1 MNKSNMLIGSPGKT
15 LLAFAIPMMIGNL
28 FQQFYNL
35 VDSAVVGKYVGENA
49 LAAVGASYAITN
61 VFIAIAIGGGIG
73 SSVIISQYLGSGD
86 LAKMKTS
93 IFTALFNFLGISI
106 LLGIFGAVFHHEIL
120 LWMDTPANVLEDA
133 GIYLRIYF
141 YGLPFLFMYN
151 TLASIFNA
159 MGDSKTPL
167 YLLVFSSILNIF
179 FDLAFVVILHLG
191 VLGVAVGTLIA
202 QGISSVISFLLL
214 IRRLRKD
221 YTESKDFSSLVSAD
235 TQKANWIQNYYNIQ
249 ISWKMVKIGVPSI
262 LQQSIVYVGMLLVQ
276 VVVNSFGSSVMAG
289 YTAGM
294 RIESI
299 CIVPMTAV
307 GNAMSSFSAQNLG
320 ARQPE
325 RVKQAYKACYLIDGT
340 IAVILCI
347 ALHLFGTTFLSGFLD
362 TSSGTE
368 AFAVASAY
376 IQFES
381 FFFIFIGLKCCT
393 DSILRASG
401 DMLVFTLANL
411 ANLTLRVWIAN
422 SFAHSWGIQ
431 AIWMAVPIGWTINYL
446 ISLLR
451 VMTGKWKTIH
461 LV

>member
-1 MNKSNMLIGSPGKT
+1 MAKTTMLSGSPGKT
-15 LLAFAIPMMIGNL
+15 LVLFAVPMMIGNL

-86 LAKMKTS
+86 IRKMKLS

-106 LLGIFGAVFHHEIL
+106 LLGIFGAVFHHQIL
-120 LWMDTPANVLEDA
+120 VWMDTPANVLTDA
-133 GIYLRIYF
+133 SVYLRIYF

-151 TLASIFNA
+151 TLASIFNS
-159 MGDSKTPL
+159 MGDSRTPL
-167 YLLVFSSILNIF
+167 YLLIFSSILNIF
-179 FDLAFVVILHLG
+179 FDLAFVIIFHLG

-214 IRRLRKD
+214 MRRLR
-221 YTESKDFSSLVSAD
+221 
-235 TQKANWIQNYYNIQ
+235 TQYPENIGTALYSRK
-249 ISWKMVKIGVPSI
+249 ISWKMVQVGVPSI
-262 LQQSIVYVGMLLVQ
+262 LQQSIVYIGMLLVQ

-299 CIVPMTAV
+299 CIVPMSAV
-307 GNAMSSFSAQNLG
+307 GNAMSAFSAQNLG

-325 RVKQAYKACYLIDGT
+325 RVKQAYKTCYLIDGA
-340 IAVILCI
+340 IAVLLCVIL
-347 ALHLFGTTFLSGFLD
+347 HVFGTAFLSGFLD

-368 AFAVASAY
+368 AFSIASAY
-376 IQFES
+376 VRFES
-381 FFFIFIGLKCCT
+381 FFFLFIGLKCCT
-393 DSILRASG
+393 DAILRASG

-411 ANLTLRVWIAN
+411 ANLTFRVLIAN
-422 SFAHSWGIQ
+422 CFAHSWGIQ
-431 AIWMAVPIGWTINYL
+431 AVWIAVPIGWFINYF

-451 VMTGKWKTIH
+451 VLTGKWKTIH
-461 LV
+461 LI

>member
-1 MNKSNMLIGSPGKT
+1 MKENHMLTGSPGKT
-15 LLAFAIPMMIGNL
+15 LLTFAVPMMIGNL

-73 SSVIISQYLGSGD
+73 SSVIISQYLGAGD
-86 LAKMKTS
+86 LKKMKTS

-106 LLGIFGAVFHHEIL
+106 LLGIFGAAFHREIL
-120 LWMDTPANVLEDA
+120 LWMDTPANVLADA
-133 GIYLRIYF
+133 AIYLRIYF

-167 YLLVFSSILNIF
+167 YLLIFSSILNIF
-179 FDLAFVVILHLG
+179 FDLTFVVIFHWG
-191 VLGVAVGTLIA
+191 VFGVAVGTLIA

-214 IRRLRKD
+214 ILRLRKN
-221 YTESKDFSSLVSAD
+221 SVKDSWSSSIPLPD
-235 TQKANWIQNYYNIQ
+235 KEENRLKNYYNTE
-249 ISWKMVKIGVPSI
+249 ISWKMVKIGIPSI
-262 LQQSIVYVGMLLVQ
+262 LQQSIVYIGMLLVQ

-325 RVKQAYKACYLIDGT
+325 RVKQAYKTCYLIDGS
-340 IAVILCI
+340 IAILLCI
-347 ALHLFGTTFLSGFLD
+347 LLHLFGTAFLKGFLD
-362 TSSGTE
+362 TASGTE
-368 AFAVASAY
+368 AFSVASAY
-376 IQFES
+376 VRFES
-381 FFFIFIGLKCCT
+381 FFFMFIGLKCCT
-393 DSILRASG
+393 DAILRASG
-401 DMLVFTLANL
+401 DMLVFTMANL
-411 ANLTLRVWIAN
+411 ANLTLRVFIAN
-422 SFAHSWGIQ
+422 YFAHRWGVQ
-431 AIWMAVPIGWTINYL
+431 AIWMAVPIGWFINYL
-446 ISLLR
+446 ISFLR

-461 LV
+461 LI

>member
-1 MNKSNMLIGSPGKT
+1 MIRKVSVMKKNNMLSGSPGKT
-15 LLAFAIPMMIGNL
+15 LLTFAIPMMIGNL

-73 SSVIISQYLGSGD
+73 SSVIISQYLGAGNMK
-86 LAKMKTS
+86 KMKTS

-106 LLGIFGAVFHHEIL
+106 LLGIFGAFFYQEIL
-120 LWMDTPANVLEDA
+120 LWMDTPANVLTDA
-133 GIYLRIYF
+133 GVYLRIYF

-151 TLASIFNA
+151 TLASIFNS

-167 YLLVFSSILNIF
+167 YLLIFSSVLNIF
-179 FDLAFVVILHLG
+179 LDLTFVVVFHWG
-191 VLGVAVGTLIA
+191 VFGVAVGTLIA

-214 IRRLRKD
+214 MRRLRKG
-221 YTESKDFSSLVSAD
+221 YGENLPSSPKLYDA
-235 TQKANWIQNYYNIQ
+235 A

-262 LQQSIVYVGMLLVQ
+262 LQQSIVYIGMLLVQ

-307 GNAMSSFSAQNLG
+307 GNAMSAFSAQNLG
-320 ARQPE
+320 ARQPD
-325 RVKQAYKACYLIDGT
+325 RVKQAYKTCYLIDGT
-340 IAVILCI
+340 IAVIICVILN
-347 ALHLFGTTFLSGFLD
+347 LFGTLFLSGFLD

-368 AFAVASAY
+368 AFFVASAY
-376 IQFES
+376 VHFES
-381 FFFIFIGLKCCT
+381 FFFLFIGLKCCT
-393 DSILRASG
+393 DAILRASG
-401 DMLVFTLANL
+401 DMLIFTLANL
-411 ANLTLRVWIAN
+411 ANLTLRVLIAN
-422 SFAHSWGIQ
+422 CFAHSWGIQ
-431 AIWMAVPIGWTINYL
+431 AVWMAVPIGWCVNYL
-446 ISLLR
+446 ISLFR

-461 LV
+461 LI